1 MLNDIIKYSLS
12 NRLLVLVT
20 AVLLMAGGV
29 FISTRMEIDV
39 FPDLT
44 APTVVIMTEAE
55 GMAPEE
61 VEQLVSFP
69 IETAVNGA
77 TGIRRVR
84 SSSAMGF
91 SIVWAEFDW
100 GMNIYNARQIVSE
113 KIMNVGD
120 QLPEGTGNPT
130 LAPQSS
136 LMGEILIIA
145 LTADSTSA
153 LDLRTLADW
162 NVRTRL
168 LATGGIAQVAVFGGD
183 FKQYQI
189 LADPLK
195 MNYYEVSLSELTQA
209 AMNMN
214 QNVPGGYID
223 QYSNSYIIRGIG
235 RTNDIY
241 EIGNTFIKT
250 TKNSPVRLKD
260 VATIKIGASP
270 KIGQGSYNGQNSVIL
285 TVTKQPNIN
294 TIELTDRIKESLA
307 EIGKTLP
314 PDVKIHTDIFEQ
326 SEFIKR
332 SVSNVARALMEG
344 GLFVV
349 IILFLFLMNYRTTLI
364 SLLAIPISM
373 LIAVLI
379 LKLMGFTI
387 NTMSLGGMAIAI
399 GSLVDDAIIDVE
411 NVYKRLRENV
421 QLKKE
426 KRKPTLKVVYDASV
440 EIRASIMNAT
450 FIIMVAFIPL
460 FFLSG
465 MEGKM
470 LKPLGIT
477 YIVSLFASLIV
488 ALTITPVLSS
498 LLLTNKKRLKKFQDG
513 SWLERKLKAA
523 YKKALQRILNYPKLT
538 LGSSIAL
545 FVFAIV
551 LITFQGRSFLPDFNE
566 GTLTISTSALPGIS
580 LDESNKIGAKAETLL
595 LEIPEITTVERRTGR
610 AELSEH
616 SFGSNV
622 SEIDAPFTLDKRSKQ
637 EFLAEVRA
645 KLSSI
650 NGVAYEV
657 GQPISHRINH
667 MLSGSKASI
676 AIKVFGSHLGEM
688 HQLAT
693 KIKGSIKDIEGV
705 VDLNVE
711 QQISIPQIQIK
722 PKREMLARYGITMIE
737 YFEFIHTAFHGE
749 KVSEV
754 FEQERKFD
762 LIIRFDDEYRN
773 NIENLRNALITTQTG
788 QKIPLSFVADIIS
801 AKGPNTINRENV
813 QRKLVISANVAE
825 RDLRN
830 IVKDIQKRVDTEIT
844 LPEGYRVEY
853 GGQFESEAQASK
865 TLLFASILA
874 LLVIYLLLYQEFKD
888 LRLTSIIMINL
899 PLALIGGIIAIAL
912 TSGELNIPA
921 IIGFITLFGIATRNG
936 ILLVSRYKALE
947 EENMSLKNRIISG
960 STDRLIPILMT
971 ALTAALALIPLALKG
986 DLPGNEIQSPMAVVI
1001 LGGLLSSTLLNGF
1014 VIPIVYG
1021 LIKGNAKFTPSIE
1034 PKK

>member
-1 MLNDIIKYSLS
+1 MLNNIIKYSLN
-12 NRLLVLVT
+12 NRLLIIVS

-29 FISTRMEIDV
+29 FMTTRMEVDV

-84 SSSAMGF
+84 SSSAQGF

-100 GMNIYNARQIVSE
+100 GMDIYNARQIVSE
-113 KIMNVGD
+113 KLMIVND

-130 LAPQSS
+130 LAPQAS
-136 LMGEILIIA
+136 LMGEILILA
-145 LTADSTSA
+145 LTAEETSA
-153 LDLRTLADW
+153 IDLRTLADW

-168 LATGGIAQVAVFGGD
+168 LATGGIAQVAVFGGE

-189 LADPLK
+189 QVDPLK
-195 MNYYEVSLSELTQA
+195 MSYYNVSLAELTQA
-209 AMNMN
+209 TMNMN
-214 QNVPGGYID
+214 KNVPGGFID

-235 RTNDIY
+235 RTNDID
-241 EIGNTFIKT
+241 EIGNTFIKY
-250 TKNSPVRLKD
+250 TKDSPVRLLD
-260 VATIKIGASP
+260 VAKVQIGSAP
-270 KIGQGSYNGQNSVIL
+270 KIGEGSYNGKNAVIL
-285 TVTKQPNIN
+285 TITKQPNIN
-294 TIELTDRIKESLA
+294 TIDLTDKIKESIV
-307 EIGKTLP
+307 EIKKTLP
-314 PDVKIHTDIFEQ
+314 ADVEIHSDIFQ
-326 SEFIKR
+326 QADFIKR
-332 SVSNVARALMEG
+332 SVNNVARALFEG
-344 GLFVV
+344 GLFVI

-364 SLLAIPISM
+364 SLLAIPLSL

-379 LKLMGFTI
+379 LKALGFTI

-421 QLKKE
+421 QLKKNE
-426 KRKPTLKVVYDASV
+426 RKPVLKVVYDASV

-450 FIIMVAFIPL
+450 FIIIVAFVPL

-465 MEGKM
+465 MEGRL

-477 YIVSLFASLIV
+477 YIISLFASLIV
-488 ALTITPVLSS
+488 AITITPVLSS
-498 LLLTNKKRLKKFQDG
+498 MLLSNKKRLKKHQEG
-513 SWLERKLKAA
+513 SWLERNLKLA
-523 YKKALQRILNYPKLT
+523 YKSALKKILNFPKT
-538 LGSSIAL
+538 TIGTAL
-545 FVFAIV
+545 VLFIVSIV
-551 LITFQGRSFLPDFNE
+551 LMFFQGRSFLPDFNE
-566 GTLTISTSALPGIS
+566 GTLTISTSAIPGIS
-580 LDESNKIGAKAETLL
+580 LEESNNIGKRAEQLL
-595 LEIPEITTVERRTGR
+595 LSIPEVISVERRTGR

-622 SEIDAPFTLDKRSKQ
+622 SEIDVPFNLTQRTKD
-637 EFLAEVRA
+637 EFLTEVRE

-650 NGVAYEV
+650 NGIAYEV

-676 AIKVFGSHLGEM
+676 AIKVFGTHLGEM
-688 HQLAT
+688 YQLAN
-693 KIKGSIKDIEGV
+693 SIKSSIHNIQGV

-711 QQISIPQIQIK
+711 QQIKIPQIQIK
-722 PKREMLARYGITMIE
+722 PKREMLALFGISMDE
-737 YFEFIHTAFHGE
+737 YLEFIHTAFHGE
-749 KVSEV
+749 KVSEI
-754 FEQERKFD
+754 FEQEKKFD
-762 LIIRFDDEYRN
+762 LIVRFADEYRN
-773 NIENLRNALITTQTG
+773 NIEYLQNALITTHTG
-788 QKIPLSFVADIIS
+788 QKIPLSFIADIKS
-801 AKGPNTINRENV
+801 TKGPNTINRENV
-813 QRKLVISANVAE
+813 QRKLVISANIAE

-830 IVKDIQKRVDTEIT
+830 VIKDIQQKIDTEIT
-844 LPEGYRVEY
+844 LPDGYRIEY
-853 GGQFESEAQASK
+853 GGQFESEEQASK

-874 LLVIYLLLYQEFKD
+874 LMVIYLILYQEFKN
-888 LRLTSIIMINL
+888 LKLTSIIMINL
-899 PLALIGGIIAIAL
+899 PLALIGGIMAITL

-936 ILLVSRYKALE
+936 ILLVSRYTALE
-947 EENMSLKNRIISG
+947 KEEVSLKKRIING

-971 ALTAALALIPLALKG
+971 ALTAALALIPLALQG
-986 DLPGNEIQSPMAVVI
+986 DLPGNEIQSPMAIVI

-1014 VIPIVYG
+1014 VIPVVYK
-1021 LIKGNAKFTPSIE
+1021 LIKTKN
-1034 PKK
+1034 

>member
-1 MLNDIIKYSLS
+1 MLNNIIKYSLN
-12 NRLLVLVT
+12 NRLLIIVS
-20 AVLLMAGGV
+20 AVLLMAGGI
-29 FISTRMEIDV
+29 FMTTRMEVDV

-44 APTVVIMTEAE
+44 APTVVIMTESE

-84 SSSAMGF
+84 SSSAQGF
-91 SIVWAEFDW
+91 SIVWAEFEW
-100 GMNIYNARQIVSE
+100 GMDIYNARQIVSE
-113 KIMNVGD
+113 KLMIVND

-136 LMGEILIIA
+136 LMGEILILA
-145 LTADSTSA
+145 LTAEETSA
-153 LDLRTLADW
+153 IELRTLADW

-168 LATGGIAQVAVFGGD
+168 LATGGIAQVAVFGGE

-195 MNYYEVSLSELTQA
+195 MSYYDVSLSELTQA
-209 AMNMN
+209 AMDMN
-214 QNVPGGYID
+214 KNVPGGFID

-235 RTNDIY
+235 RTNDLK
-241 EIGNTFIKT
+241 EIGNTFIKY
-250 TKNSPVRLKD
+250 TKDSPVRLLD
-260 VATIKIGASP
+260 VATIQIGSAP
-270 KIGQGSYNGQNSVIL
+270 KLGQGSYNGKNAVIL
-285 TVTKQPNIN
+285 TITKQPNVN
-294 TIELTDRIKESLA
+294 TIELTDKITESIA
-307 EIGKTLP
+307 EIKKTLP
-314 PDVKIHTDIFEQ
+314 KDVEIHSNIFKQ
-326 SEFIKR
+326 ADFIKR
-332 SVSNVARALMEG
+332 SVNNVARALFEG

-364 SLLAIPISM
+364 SLLAIPLSL

-379 LKLMGFTI
+379 LKTLGFTI

-421 QLKKE
+421 QLKKND
-426 KRKPTLKVVYDASV
+426 RKPVLKVVYDASV

-450 FIIMVAFIPL
+450 FIIIVAFVPL

-465 MEGKM
+465 MEGRL

-477 YIVSLFASLIV
+477 YIISLFASLIV
-488 ALTITPVLSS
+488 AITITPVLSS
-498 LLLTNKKRLKKFQDG
+498 MLLTNKKRLKKHQDG
-513 SWLERKLKAA
+513 SWLEQNLKRVYKNTLRKVLEFPITTIGT
-523 YKKALQRILNYPKLT
+523 ALALFIIA
-538 LGSSIAL
+538 IAL
-545 FVFAIV
+545 MF
-551 LITFQGRSFLPDFNE
+551 FQGRSFLPDFNE
-566 GTLTISTSALPGIS
+566 GTLTISTSAIPGIS
-580 LDESNKIGAKAETLL
+580 LEESNNIGHKAEKLL
-595 LEIPEITTVERRTGR
+595 MSIPEVISVERRTGR

-622 SEIDAPFTLDKRSKQ
+622 SEIDVPFTLTDRSKD
-637 EFLAEVRA
+637 EFLAEVRE

-688 HQLAT
+688 YQIANQ
-693 KIKGSIKDIEGV
+693 IKSSIQDVEGV

-711 QQISIPQIQIK
+711 QQVKIPQIQIK
-722 PKREMLARYGITMIE
+722 PKREMLARFGITMNE

-749 KVSEV
+749 KVSEI
-754 FEQERKFD
+754 FEQEKKFD
-762 LIIRFDDEYRN
+762 LIVRFDDEYRN
-773 NIENLRNALITTQTG
+773 NIEYLQNALITTHNG
-788 QKIPLSFVADIIS
+788 KKIPLSFIADITS

-813 QRKLVISANVAE
+813 QRKLVISANIAE

-830 IVKDIQKRVDTEIT
+830 VIKDIQNRIDTEIN
-844 LPEGYRVEY
+844 LPDGYRIEY

-865 TLLFASILA
+865 TLFFASILA
-874 LLVIYLLLYQEFKD
+874 LMVIYLLLYQEFKD
-888 LRLTSIIMINL
+888 LKLTSIIMINL
-899 PLALIGGIIAIAL
+899 PLALIGGIMAIAL

-936 ILLVSRYKALE
+936 ILLVSRYTALE
-947 EENMSLKNRIISG
+947 CEEVSLKKRIVNG

-971 ALTAALALIPLALKG
+971 ALTAALALIPLALQG
-986 DLPGNEIQSPMAVVI
+986 DLPGNEIQSPMAIVI

-1014 VIPIVYG
+1014 VIPVVYK
-1021 LIKGNAKFTPSIE
+1021 LIKSKN
-1034 PKK
+1034 